1 MQASLKIRG
10 RVDVHHVCVHV
21 ISYDCA
27 TVCRENYLLVKS
39 AVLWLELTNLAVSH
53 TDGCVKPRDEIPVL
67 YLVLGVNKK

>member
-27 TVCRENYLLVKS
+27 TVCRENYLRSRCMS
-39 AVLWLELTNLAVSH
+39 AVFIAVQAASCQFFSMLL
-53 TDGCVKPRDEIPVL
+53 DMIYCVLSLP
-67 YLVLGVNKK
+67 